1 MQKKQSNKCKKT
13 TLQFNQNYYH
23 QLDGLA
29 MGSPLAPAMADIC
42 MNWLTNEVLAKIKNP
57 PVIMRYVDDLFLAF
71 DNPNDVEYVYQIFNS
86 IHPNLKFTKE
96 EENERKLPFLDVLI
110 TKTSNGIE
118 TTVYKK
124 PTFSG
129 LYTKWDSY
137 TPTKYKRN
145 LINNLLHRAHQICS
159 SFTLLRK
166 EFNQI
171 SLVLEKNGYPKNF
184 LNKHINR
191 FMEKHYGKDIPKENI
206 FKDPRVKKFFMRLPF
221 IREISPQIEKEINSF
236 FAKLDFETKFLL
248 INDTYSLKNVFKHKE
263 QQQILHQY
271 GVVYEISCNCG
282 SSYIG
287 QTSRNLI
294 TRINNHDPSSKT
306 PQDTDVTRHLTD
318 NPNHAVCFNNPII
331 LARSDHWRKLLIKET
346 LMIQQRNPDLNSDKA
361 SIPLYLFNV

>member
-1 MQKKQSNKCKKT
+1 
-13 TLQFNQNYYH
+13 
-23 QLDGLA
+23 
-29 MGSPLAPAMADIC
+29 MGSPLASAMADIC
-42 MNWLTNEVLAKIKNP
+42 MNWLTNKVLAKIKNP

-71 DNPNDVEYVYQIFNS
+71 DNPNDVDYLYQIF
-86 IHPNLKFTKE
+86 KG

-110 TKTSNGIE
+110 TKTSNEIE

-159 SFTLLRK
+159 SFTLLHK

-171 SLVLEKNGYPKNF
+171 SLVLGKNDHPKNF

-248 INDTYSLKNVFKHKE
+248 INDTYSLKNVFKRKE

-271 GVVYEISCNCG
+271 GVVYEIS
-282 SSYIG
+282 
-287 QTSRNLI
+287 
-294 TRINNHDPSSKT
+294 
-306 PQDTDVTRHLTD
+306 
-318 NPNHAVCFNNPII
+318 
-331 LARSDHWRKLLIKET
+331 
-346 LMIQQRNPDLNSDKA
+346 
-361 SIPLYLFNV
+361 

>member
-1 MQKKQSNKCKKT
+1 MSFDVKSLFANIPVDFTIKLVLNQLLPDEQSKINRLSKKQFDKLLKWTCKKT

-42 MNWLTNEVLAKIKNP
+42 MNWLTNEVLAKMKNL
-57 PVIMRYVDDLFLAF
+57 PVIMRYVDDLFLVF
-71 DNPNDVEYVYQIFNS
+71 DNPNDVEYVYQIFNF

-110 TKTSNGIE
+110 IFRIHSSNGIE

-137 TPTKYKRN
+137 TPTKYKCN

-159 SFTLLRK
+159 SFTLLHK

-171 SLVLEKNGYPKNF
+171 SLVLEKNGWPKNF

-191 FMEKHYGKDIPKENI
+191 FMEKHYGKDTPQENI
-206 FKDPRVKKFFMRLPF
+206 FKDPQVKKFFMQLPF
-221 IREISPQIEKEINSF
+221 ICEISPQIEKEINF
-236 FAKLDFETKFLL
+236 FLPSL
-248 INDTYSLKNVFKHKE
+248 ILK
-263 QQQILHQY
+263 
-271 GVVYEISCNCG
+271 
-282 SSYIG
+282 
-287 QTSRNLI
+287 
-294 TRINNHDPSSKT
+294 
-306 PQDTDVTRHLTD
+306 
-318 NPNHAVCFNNPII
+318 PNF
-331 LARSDHWRKLLIKET
+331 
-346 LMIQQRNPDLNSDKA
+346 
-361 SIPLYLFNV
+361 Y

>member
-1 MQKKQSNKCKKT
+1 M
-13 TLQFNQNYYH
+13 
-23 QLDGLA
+23 
-29 MGSPLAPAMADIC
+29 
-42 MNWLTNEVLAKIKNP
+42 
-57 PVIMRYVDDLFLAF
+57 
-71 DNPNDVEYVYQIFNS
+71 
-86 IHPNLKFTKE
+86 KFTKE

-171 SLVLEKNGYPKNF
+171 SLVLEKNGYHKNF

-206 FKDPRVKKFFMRLPF
+206 FKDPRVKKFFYAVT
-221 IREISPQIEKEINSF
+221 I
-236 FAKLDFETKFLL
+236 
-248 INDTYSLKNVFKHKE
+248 Y
-263 QQQILHQY
+263 
-271 GVVYEISCNCG
+271 
-282 SSYIG
+282 
-287 QTSRNLI
+287 SRNF
-294 TRINNHDPSSKT
+294 TAN
-306 PQDTDVTRHLTD
+306 
-318 NPNHAVCFNNPII
+318 
-331 LARSDHWRKLLIKET
+331 RK
-346 LMIQQRNPDLNSDKA
+346 RN
-361 SIPLYLFNV
+361 

>member
-1 MQKKQSNKCKKT
+1 M
-13 TLQFNQNYYH
+13 QFNQNYYH

-42 MNWLTNEVLAKIKNP
+42 MNWLTNEVLVKIKNP

-96 EENERKLPFLDVLI
+96 ENKRKLPFLDVLI

-118 TTVYKK
+118 KIVYKK

-137 TPTKYKRN
+137 TPTKYKCN

-159 SFTLLRK
+159 SFTLLHK

-191 FMEKHYGKDIPKENI
+191 FMEKHYGKDIPKNTT
-206 FKDPRVKKFFMRLPF
+206 FKDTRVKKFFTRLPF

-236 FAKLDFETKFLL
+236 FAKLDFETKFFLL
-248 INDTYSLKNVFKHKE
+248 TI
-263 QQQILHQY
+263 
-271 GVVYEISCNCG
+271 
-282 SSYIG
+282 
-287 QTSRNLI
+287 
-294 TRINNHDPSSKT
+294 RI
-306 PQDTDVTRHLTD
+306 V
-318 NPNHAVCFNNPII
+318 
-331 LARSDHWRKLLIKET
+331 
-346 LMIQQRNPDLNSDKA
+346 
-361 SIPLYLFNV
+361 

>member
-1 MQKKQSNKCKKT
+1 MGLQKT
-13 TLQFNQNYYH
+13 TLQFNQNFYH

-57 PVIMRYVDDLFLAF
+57 PIIMRYVDDLFLAF
-71 DNPNDVEYVYQIFNS
+71 DSPNDVEYVYQIFNY

-129 LYTKWDSY
+129 LYTKWDRY

-159 SFTLLRK
+159 SFTLLHK

-184 LNKHINR
+184 LNKHINPLR
-191 FMEKHYGKDIPKENI
+191 KNTTEKTSPKKTFSRTLEL
-206 FKDPRVKKFFMRLPF
+206 K
-221 IREISPQIEKEINSF
+221 SF
-236 FAKLDFETKFLL
+236 L
-248 INDTYSLKNVFKHKE
+248 
-263 QQQILHQY
+263 
-271 GVVYEISCNCG
+271 CG
-282 SSYIG
+282 
-287 QTSRNLI
+287 
-294 TRINNHDPSSKT
+294 
-306 PQDTDVTRHLTD
+306 
-318 NPNHAVCFNNPII
+318 
-331 LARSDHWRKLLIKET
+331 
-346 LMIQQRNPDLNSDKA
+346 
-361 SIPLYLFNV
+361 